1 MGYVSELFIVL
12 LDLDELA
19 LVLDV
24 EEESHAILKGNYNQF
39 MFNTIYHADS

>member
-1 MGYVSELFIVL
+1 MGDISELLIVL
-12 LDLDELA
+12 LDLDELT

-39 MFNTIYHADS
+39 MFDTIYHTDS